1 MANGNYHSV
10 VDFNDSVPNIPDN
23 YASYTLKNEELLPPG
38 DLNWLHVAILSFMPI
53 LGFVGAYFTCLRW
66 ETDRLDRR
74 LTAGYHRLWAHR
86 SYNTSR
92 TLQFAL
98 ALLGAG
104 AVDGSIGWWERG
116 HRAHHRYTDTDLDPY
131 NAQKGLLWS
140 HVGWMIIK
148 PRRKSG
154 VAGSATY
161 PRTISSDGGIVTT
174 SIILPTVAAG
184 LGWGDW
190 KGGYAY
196 ASLLRIVIIHHSTFC
211 VNLLAYWLGE
221 APFDDKYTL
230 RDHLITALVTIGEGY
245 HDFHHQFPM
254 DYRNAIRRYQ
264 YDPTKWFIWAREKV
278 NLASHLKRTEVRK
291 GQLTMHLKRLHETQ
305 EMLSW
310 PSDNG
315 HLPVISWE
323 SYRTQAKT
331 QPLICIAG
339 LIHDM
344 VDFLD
349 EHPDGHHLLTKIIGR
364 GATTAMLR
372 WPSRLSDDLLDMKR
386 VGILHG
392 GAPHGLEDKLT
403 PGMGGSGS
411 SSATLSDGEGLL
423 G

>member
-23 YASYTLKNEELLPPG
+23 YASYTLKNEELLPPVTW
-38 DLNWLHVAILSFMPI
+38 DNVMSELNWLHVAILSFMPI
-53 LGFVGAYFTCLRW
+53 LGFVGAYFTCLQVG
-66 ETDRLDRR
+66 DGHLDRR
-74 LTAGYHRLWAHR
+74 VRLHDWVRWELLLKDITAGYHRLWAHR
-86 SYNTSR
+86 SYNASR

-104 AVDGSIGWWERG
+104 AVDGLTRWWERG
-116 HRAHHRYTDTDLDPY
+116 QRATLLVHGYRPHPY
-131 NAQKGLLWS
+131 NAHKELLLVGSPVWQDSDLSKNDIVRWQRRHYLKLVFIKG
-140 HVGWMIIK
+140 V
-148 PRRKSG
+148 
-154 VAGSATY
+154 
-161 PRTISSDGGIVTT
+161 
-174 SIILPTVAAG
+174 ILPTVAAG
-184 LGWGDW
+184 LGWVDW

-278 NLASHLKRTEVRK
+278 NLASHLKTFPENEVRK

-372 WPSRLSDDLLDMKR
+372 WPSRLSDD
-386 VGILHG
+386 VAAHAHWCNI
-392 GAPHGLEDKLT
+392 
-403 PGMGGSGS
+403 
-411 SSATLSDGEGLL
+411 
-423 G
+423 